1 MTTTIHA
8 PASPPPVLDLDTRLA
23 LLNVEMDA
31 RLNEAALA
39 FAINTAHIDGAHI
52 DGADPIP
59 DIAEAVPV
67 VPLTPTLA
75 PAAHPYDTPLAAL
88 LHRARVHIETHGWLQ
103 GGLREDVGTRR
114 CPIGALRIEAVDRR
128 DADDAC
134 ILLLE
139 AIQADFPTADTLPS
153 WNDAQTSPAPV
164 LLYLDRAAQL
174 AHARGI

>member
-1 MTTTIHA
+1 MNTTIHA
-8 PASPPPVLDLDTRLA
+8 PASPPPVLDLDARLA

-39 FAINTAHIDGAHI
+39 FAINTAHIAGAN
-52 DGADPIP
+52 PIP
-59 DIAEAVPV
+59 DITEAAPV
-67 VPLTPTLA
+67 VLLTPTLA
-75 PAAHPYDTPLAAL
+75 PAANPYDTPLAAL

-103 GGLREDVGTRR
+103 GGLREDHGTRR
-114 CPIGALRIEAVDRR
+114 CPMGALRIEAVDRR

-174 AHARGI
+174 AHTRQL

>member
-8 PASPPPVLDLDTRLA
+8 PASPPPVLALDARLA

-39 FAINTAHIDGAHI
+39 FAINTAHIA
-52 DGADPIP
+52 GADP
-59 DIAEAVPV
+59 VPAITESVLV

-75 PAAHPYDTPLAAL
+75 PAANPYDTPLAAL
-88 LHRARVHIETHGWLQ
+88 LYRARVHIETNGWLQ
-103 GGLREDVGTRR
+103 GGLREDHGTRR
-114 CPIGALRIEAVDRR
+114 CPMGALRIEAVERR

-134 ILLLE
+134 VLLLE

-153 WNDAQTSPAPV
+153 WNDTQTSPAPV
-164 LLYLDRAAQL
+164 LRYLDRAAQL
-174 AHARGI
+174 AHTRNQ

>member
-8 PASPPPVLDLDTRLA
+8 PTSPPPVLDLDARLA

-39 FAINTAHIDGAHI
+39 FAINTAHIAV
-52 DGADPIP
+52 ADPIP
-59 DIAEAVPV
+59 DIAEPAPV

-75 PAAHPYDTPLAAL
+75 PAANPYDTPLAAL

-103 GGLREDVGTRR
+103 GGLREDHGTRR
-114 CPIGALRIEAVDRR
+114 CPMGALRIEAIDRR

-139 AIQADFPTADTLPS
+139 AIQADFPTAETLPS

-174 AHARGI
+174 AHTRNQ

>member
-8 PASPPPVLDLDTRLA
+8 PASPPPVLDLDARLA
-23 LLNVEMDA
+23 LLGPEMDA

-39 FAINTAHIDGAHI
+39 FAINTAHIA
-52 DGADPIP
+52 GADPVP
-59 DIAEAVPV
+59 DIADV

-75 PAAHPYDTPLAAL
+75 PAANPYDTPLAAL

-103 GGLREDVGTRR
+103 GGLREDHGTRR
-114 CPIGALRIEAVDRR
+114 CPMGALRIEAIDRR

-134 ILLLE
+134 VLLLE
-139 AIQADFPTADTLPS
+139 AIQADFPTAETIPS

-174 AHARGI
+174 AHTRSL

>member
-8 PASPPPVLDLDTRLA
+8 PASPRPVLDLDARLA

-39 FAINTAHIDGAHI
+39 FAINTAHIAGA
-52 DGADPIP
+52 APIP
-59 DIAEAVPV
+59 ESAPA

-75 PAAHPYDTPLAAL
+75 PAANPYDTPLAAL
-88 LHRARVHIETHGWLQ
+88 LHRARVHIETRGWLQ
-103 GGLREDVGTRR
+103 GGLREDHGTRR
-114 CPIGALRIEAVDRR
+114 CPMGALRIEALDPR

-134 ILLLE
+134 VLLLD

-174 AHARGI
+174 AHTRQL

>member
-1 MTTTIHA
+1 MTTTTLIA
-8 PASPPPVLDLDTRLA
+8 ATPPHLDLDTRLA

-39 FAINTAHIDGAHI
+39 FAINTAHIA
-52 DGADPIP
+52 GADPIP
-59 DIAEAVPV
+59 DITESVPV

-75 PAAHPYDTPLAAL
+75 PATNPYDTPLAAL
-88 LHRARVHIETHGWLQ
+88 LHRARVRIETHGWLQ

-114 CPIGALRIEAVDRR
+114 CPMGALRIEAIDRR

-134 ILLLE
+134 VLLLE
-139 AIQADFPTADTLPS
+139 AIQADFPQAETLPS
-153 WNDAQTSPAPV
+153 WNDIQTSPAPV

-174 AHARGI
+174 AHTRNQ